1 MSCACS
7 YICNLFGEQVSRLYG
22 LVYPMSQIDNLISN
36 EVHIYTIVGLLEI
49 SAYKLAVSYSWEKDG
64 KEV

>member
-1 MSCACS
+1 
-7 YICNLFGEQVSRLYG
+7 
-22 LVYPMSQIDNLISN
+22 MSQIDNLISN